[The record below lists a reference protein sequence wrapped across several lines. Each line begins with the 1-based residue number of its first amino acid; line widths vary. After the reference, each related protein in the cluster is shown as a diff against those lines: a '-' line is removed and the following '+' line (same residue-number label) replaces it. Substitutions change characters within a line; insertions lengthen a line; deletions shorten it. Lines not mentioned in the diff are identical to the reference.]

1 MTKILKFI
9 LLTLLCLESIAQ
21 SVTIDP
27 SSNNSKILEVNSK
40 NKGFMPPKMTTTE
53 RIAISNP
60 EIGLLIFDTS
70 KSSLYM
76 YDGQNWLP
84 LLPSNIDASPFLTRE
99 PSDDGAYG
107 FGFSTDIEGDWAVI
121 GAPFAYIE
129 GKAYQGAVYL
139 FRKSN
144 GNWLQSTKIIA
155 NDGNA
160 GDNFG
165 WSVDLS
171 GNDLVIGATGVNN
184 TAGVVYIYRRTTV
197 SVFGNTANLWLFQTK
212 VTASDSSNYF
222 GVSVAIDGD
231 IAVVSCSPSYKRYV
245 FERINNNWTQTMIL
259 QPNFSSNI
267 SLSGSYIVL
276 GSNDPYTRKVAVYV
290 KGGGTWFLQTE
301 IIPNSGHIEDGFGSI
316 TSISG
321 DYVFIGAPNSY
332 ENRGRVY
339 IYQRNANT
347 WTSQAILVLP
357 NNESVPNAYFG
368 GGKIVGDYALVTA
381 KPQGKA
387 TIYVYKRTG
396 TNWNLT
402 KKIDSYRTN
411 GNFNLFGVSAL
422 SFDETNLIF
431 SDDHFNELGKV
442 FFCNLE

>member
-1 MTKILKFI
+1 
-9 LLTLLCLESIAQ
+9 
-21 SVTIDP
+21 
-27 SSNNSKILEVNSK
+27 
-40 NKGFMPPKMTTTE
+40 
-53 RIAISNP
+53 
-60 EIGLLIFDTS
+60 
-70 KSSLYM
+70 
-76 YDGQNWLP
+76 
-84 LLPSNIDASPFLTRE
+84 
-99 PSDDGAYG
+99 
-107 FGFSTDIEGDWAVI
+107 
-121 GAPFAYIE
+121 
-129 GKAYQGAVYL
+129 
-139 FRKSN
+139 
-144 GNWLQSTKIIA
+144 
-155 NDGNA
+155 
-160 GDNFG
+160 
-165 WSVDLS
+165 
-171 GNDLVIGATGVNN
+171 
-184 TAGVVYIYRRTTV
+184 
-197 SVFGNTANLWLFQTK
+197 
-212 VTASDSSNYF
+212 
-222 GVSVAIDGD
+222 
-231 IAVVSCSPSYKRYV
+231 
-245 FERINNNWTQTMIL
+245 MIL